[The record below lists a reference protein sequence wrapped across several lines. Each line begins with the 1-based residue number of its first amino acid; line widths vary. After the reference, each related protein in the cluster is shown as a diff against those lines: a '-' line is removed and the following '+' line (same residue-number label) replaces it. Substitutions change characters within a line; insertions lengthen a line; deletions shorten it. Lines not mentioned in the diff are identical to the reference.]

1 MTLTTHRFHSFETLV
16 RARDWLGW
24 IGIPSDQIE
33 VSSTGVPTL
42 SVQTEFDRL
51 PEVEMVIN
59 AAELTDP
66 QGWPAFDTIVPY
78 QPMPMGRVSLPA
90 DTTELNTARIGW
102 HPVD

>member
-1 MTLTTHRFHSFETLV
+1 MTLTTHRFHSFETMV
-16 RARDWLGW
+16 RAREWLGW

-33 VSSTGVPTL
+33 VSSTGLPTL
-42 SVQTEFDRL
+42 SVQTEFARL

-66 QGWPAFDTIVPY
+66 DGWPPFDTVDPY
-78 QPMPMGRVSLPA
+78 QPMKIETTPSPS
-90 DTTELNTARIGW
+90 DTIESNTARIGW